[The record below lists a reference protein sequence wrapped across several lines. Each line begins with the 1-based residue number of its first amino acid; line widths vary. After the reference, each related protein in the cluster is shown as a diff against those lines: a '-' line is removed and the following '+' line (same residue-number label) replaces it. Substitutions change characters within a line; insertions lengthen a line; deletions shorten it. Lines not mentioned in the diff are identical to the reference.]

1 MPKTKPTMKE
11 IHALTL
17 QLKRDVN
24 GALVSHRE
32 RIDQLAT
39 QLALERQANVQ
50 IAQELRALKA
60 ALRAAVS

>member
-1 MPKTKPTMKE
+1 MPKKPTMKE

-24 GALVSHRE
+24 DTLTGHCG
-32 RIDQLAT
+32 RIDRLAS
-39 QLALERQANVQ
+39 QVALERQASVQ